1 MKNREMKKSGKNSF
15 DDLFIPDFFANWLFV
30 YCQLILQYIRAT
42 QPVFAAMGT
51 TKYTA
56 ATIT

>member
-1 MKNREMKKSGKNSF
+1 MKKSGKNSF